1 MKNGM
6 VVAAQPEPVEVGA
19 EILRAG
25 GNAVDAAVA
34 TAFAQTVVD
43 PFMCGIAGF
52 GSMHMYLPSV
62 GQHLC
67 LDFHAR
73 APGAVTDDMWLDLL
87 ERETEDG
94 FGFVLK
100 GAVNEVGYQAIAT
113 PETLRALDAA
123 LSRFGTLS
131 LAEVLAPSIALAR
144 DGYMVRPHM
153 HRFWTQV
160 EPHGRVPHSAYLHG
174 SPATGKIY
182 LNADG
187 SLKTPGEI
195 IKNPDMAQTYER
207 IAQGGADEFYSGAVA
222 DAITADMAANGGLI
236 SAEDLAGCQPE
247 QTEPLWT
254 EYRGLRIS
262 SCPPPGGGIM
272 VLQML
277 NILENFDL
285 AAMGHNSPDYIRT
298 VAEAMKIATVD
309 KDRHVG
315 DPRFVDV
322 PVAHL
327 LGKGY
332 AAECAARIKAGEIT
346 HVPRLG
352 QDKESKDTTHLCVVD
367 KAGDCV
373 SLTHS
378 LGMPSGVTTE
388 GLGFIYNGC
397 MGVFDPRP
405 GHVGSLAPGKSRFT
419 SMAPSIVFDG
429 DTPRFVVGAPGGTYI
444 AMGVVQAILNHI
456 DFGMD
461 AQQAVSAPRFSAT
474 SDIVEIVNRIPRAV
488 EAELNARGYPTRRYP
503 INFHFAG
510 VHAIR
515 IVDGVPDGGAD
526 PGRDGMAM
534 AV

>member
-1 MKNGM
+1 M
-6 VVAAQPEPVEVGA
+6 VVAPQPEPVEVGA
-19 EILRAG
+19 EVLRSG

-34 TAFAQTVVD
+34 TALTQTVVD

-52 GSMHMYLPSV
+52 GSMHLYLPSI
-62 GQHLC
+62 GRHLC

-73 APGAVTDDMWLDLL
+73 APGAVTDGMWADLL
-87 ERETEDG
+87 EEEAEDG
-94 FGFVLK
+94 FGFILK
-100 GAVNEVGYQAIAT
+100 GRVNEIGYQAIAT
-113 PETLRALDAA
+113 PETLRALDTA
-123 LSRFGTLS
+123 LARFGTRS
-131 LAEVLAPSIALAR
+131 LADLLRPAIAFAR

-153 HRFWTQV
+153 HRFWTQE
-160 EPHGRVPHSAYLHG
+160 EPAGRVQHIEYLRG
-174 SPATGKIY
+174 SPATARTY

-187 SLKTPGEI
+187 GLKTPGAV
-195 IKNPDMAQTYER
+195 IKNPDMARTLER
-207 IAQGGADEFYSGAVA
+207 IAGDGAGDFYEGAIA
-222 DAITADMAANGGLI
+222 REIAADMARGGGLI
-236 SAEDLAGCQPE
+236 SIEDLAACGPE
-247 QTEPLWT
+247 ETQPLWT
-254 EYRGLRIS
+254 GYRGLRVA

-285 AAMGHNSPDYIRT
+285 AGMGHNSPDYIRT

-309 KDRHVG
+309 KDRSVG

-322 PVAHL
+322 PVARL
-327 LGKGY
+327 LDKGY
-332 AAECAARIKAGEIT
+332 AADCAARIKAGEVT
-346 HVPRLG
+346 HVPRVG
-352 QDKESKDTTHLCVVD
+352 RDKESKDTTHLCVVD
-367 KAGDCV
+367 QAGNCV

-378 LGMPSGVTTE
+378 LGMPSGVTTD

-405 GHVGSLAPGKSRFT
+405 GQVGSLAPGKARFT
-419 SMAPSIVFDG
+419 SMAPTILFDG
-429 DTPRFVVGAPGGTYI
+429 DAPRFIVGAPGGTYI
-444 AMGVVQAILNHI
+444 AMGVLQAILNHV

-474 SDIVEIVNRIPRAV
+474 SDIIEIVNRIPRAV
-488 EAELNARGYPTRRYP
+488 EAELNGRGYRTRRYP

-515 IVDGVPDGGAD
+515 LMNGVPDGGAD

>member
-1 MKNGM
+1 MKQGM
-6 VVAAQPEPVEVGA
+6 VVAPQPEPVEVGA
-19 EILRAG
+19 EVLRTG

-34 TAFAQTVVD
+34 TALMQTVVD

-73 APGAVTDDMWLDLL
+73 APGAVTDDMWADLL
-87 ERETEDG
+87 EQEAEDG
-94 FGFVLK
+94 FGFILK
-100 GAVNEVGYQAIAT
+100 GRVNEIGYQAIAT

-123 LSRFGTLS
+123 LNRFGTRSLS
-131 LAEVLAPSIALAR
+131 ELLQPAIAMAR

-153 HRFWTQV
+153 VRFWTQE
-160 EPHGRVPHSAYLHG
+160 EPAGRVQHIEYLRG
-174 SPATGKIY
+174 SPATANIY

-187 SLKTPGEI
+187 SMKGLGDVI
-195 IKNPDMAQTYER
+195 RNPDMAATLER
-207 IAQGGADEFYSGAVA
+207 IAADGAGVFYEGAIA
-222 DAITADMAANGGLI
+222 QTIASDMAANGGLI
-236 SAEDLAGCQPE
+236 SADDLAKCGPE
-247 QTEPLWT
+247 DTAPLWT
-254 EYRGLRIS
+254 EYRGLRVS
-262 SCPPPGGGIM
+262 SSPPPGGGIM

-309 KDRHVG
+309 KDRNVG

-322 PVAHL
+322 PVAKL
-327 LGKGY
+327 LDKAY
-332 AAECAARIKAGEIT
+332 AAECAGRIRSGEVT
-346 HVPRLG
+346 HVPRVG
-352 QDKESKDTTHLCVVD
+352 RDKESKDTTHLCTVD
-367 KAGDCV
+367 RDGNCV
-373 SLTHS
+373 TLTHS

-405 GHVGSLAPGKSRFT
+405 GQIGSLAPGKARFT
-419 SMAPSIVFDG
+419 SMAPTIVFDG
-429 DTPRFVVGAPGGTYI
+429 DAPRFIVGAPGGTYI
-444 AMGVVQAILNHI
+444 AMGVLQAILNHV

-474 SDIVEIVNRIPRAV
+474 SDIIEIVNRIPRAV
-488 EAELNARGYPTRRYP
+488 EADLNGRGYRTRRYP
-503 INFHFAG
+503 INYHFAG

-515 IVDGVPDGGAD
+515 LVDGVADGGAD